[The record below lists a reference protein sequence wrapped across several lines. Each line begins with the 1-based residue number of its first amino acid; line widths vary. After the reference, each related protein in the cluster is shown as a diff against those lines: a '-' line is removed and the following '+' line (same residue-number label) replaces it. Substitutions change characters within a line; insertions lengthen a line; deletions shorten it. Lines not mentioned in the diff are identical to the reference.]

1 MGKNRQNSKT
11 YSTEQEDGKLLQLC
25 ELIAKLDWMDLAEIR
40 GTVKGMLKEEKY
52 KKIIDLPV
60 QWHED

>member
-11 YSTEQEDGKLLQLC
+11 YSTEQADGKLLQLY

-40 GTVKGMLKEEKY
+40 GTVKGMLKE
-52 KKIIDLPV
+52 KK
-60 QWHED
+60 